1 MLSAALLAAVL
12 GYAGVVLAFWALQDR
27 LVFYPQPLAAAAQ
40 APPGWRLEAI
50 RETARDGTALEG
62 VLVLPPG
69 RPRPL
74 VVYYGGNAEEI
85 TSMAAT
91 ADARYGERA
100 LLLVN
105 YRGYGTS
112 AGRPGER
119 ALVDDARDLLERA
132 TARTDVDGTRIALHG
147 RSLGSGVAV
156 QVAARHR
163 VKCVVLTSPF
173 DSARAVASRLY
184 PWLPV
189 RALLRHP
196 FDSAAV
202 AGTVAAPALFLVG
215 EVDTLVSPDH
225 SLALARAWGAAAQWS
240 VLPGRGHGDVSADES
255 YARHVRDFLDRHH

>member
-27 LVFYPQPLAAAAQ
+27 LLFYPQPLSV
-40 APPGWRLEAI
+40 APRAPAGWRLEI
-50 RETARDGTALEG
+50 LRETGRDGTSLEG

-69 RPRPL
+69 PPRPL
-74 VVYYGGNAEEI
+74 VAYYGGNAEEV

-91 ADARYGERA
+91 ADTVYGERA

-105 YRGYGTS
+105 YRGYGAS

-119 ALVDDARDLLERA
+119 AFVEDARDLLER
-132 TARTDVDGTRIALHG
+132 TAARGDVDGTRIALHG

-156 QVAARHR
+156 QVAAARPVR
-163 VKCVVLTSPF
+163 CVVLTSPF

-196 FDSAAV
+196 FDSASV
-202 AGTVAAPALFLVG
+202 ARTIDAPALFLVG
-215 EVDTLVSPDH
+215 EADTLIPPDH
-225 SLALARAWGAAAQWS
+225 SRALEKAWGGPTEWS
-240 VLPGRGHGDVSADES
+240 ALPGRGHGDISADGT
-255 YARHVRDFLDRHH
+255 YAGRLRAFLDRHH